1 MMWGIRVQQILQQY
15 NQLLNGTLGFADME
29 MSYWHHLSSLN
40 MRWRWRGLDRSGQ
53 FHCSCTSLMAPLRDS
68 YLSGLLQTF
77 ITEIALLIRS
87 PSVSP
92 SFFASRAMFKARSS
106 QRYLSIHLC
115 HTFILRKPRLGM
127 RFSPWPFRRLRTP
140 APWLWWWW
148 QSRGNASGS
157 PRLHFL
163 CHLATSAIRAPRMCR
178 CRFVP
183 ARWCRCGAKP
193 LWKHNPCT
201 FTNR

>member
-29 MSYWHHLSSLN
+29 MCYWHHLSSLN
-40 MRWRWRGLDRSGQ
+40 MCWRWRGLDLSGQ

-68 YLSGLLQTF
+68 YLSHLMQTF

-92 SFFASRAMFKARSS
+92 PFFLSELRLKLGP

-115 HTFILRKPRLGM
+115 RTFILRKPRLGM
-127 RFSPWPFRRLRTP
+127 RFSPQRFRWLRTP
-140 APWLWWWW
+140 APWLWWQW
-148 QSRGNASGS
+148 QSRGNA
-157 PRLHFL
+157 
-163 CHLATSAIRAPRMCR
+163 
-178 CRFVP
+178 
-183 ARWCRCGAKP
+183 
-193 LWKHNPCT
+193 
-201 FTNR
+201 